1 VQIVYRCTNDEE
13 VRMRIQRLDDPRAHD
28 PRRRC
33 RLGVISAEAI
43 DRSAMEEL
51 AAGRRDW

>member
-1 VQIVYRCTNDEE
+1 
-13 VRMRIQRLDDPRAHD
+13 MRIQRLDDPRAHD